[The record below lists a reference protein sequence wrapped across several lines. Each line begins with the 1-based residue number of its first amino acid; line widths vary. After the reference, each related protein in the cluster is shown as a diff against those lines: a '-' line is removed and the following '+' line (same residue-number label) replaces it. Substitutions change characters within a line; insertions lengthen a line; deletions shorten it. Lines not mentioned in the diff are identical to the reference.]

1 MIAPDHAQHLRT
13 RILWPLALAL
23 GLVLLAAVLGFY
35 WHAQADRRHATRET
49 GRHVAALLQSALDQD
64 AALVDGERVGYLAL
78 ADEIL
83 HLAPR
88 IKAVLGVDLFV
99 FIDKGPLE
107 RARWQEGRRAAGRG
121 GDWDQFPGVVLAGG
135 TLDPPPDTLAAALGA
150 VTATTDATPP
160 ADPKELTA
168 AGRRL
173 AVQSLPLSDDAGR
186 RVGLILLLDDIT
198 LAHAG
203 AAATIT
209 ALTALALGLAA
220 LLLGFFWFYLGRIQH
235 TLNGLF
241 GELRTTIEHQR
252 SDETRLIAQ
261 EHHLEQESAERQ
273 RAVAEEQT
281 LGNLLR
287 LALEDSAAVPFL
299 DASLA
304 ALLEAVPWLRLQ
316 PRGGVL
322 LADEGQDQPRLRLVA
337 ARNLS
342 PERIAACAA
351 IPFGTC
357 LCGRAAAARE
367 AIHSDGLSPD
377 HARCLSDVRD
387 HGHYNV
393 PLVQCGRV
401 LGVLALYLAPGH
413 QRAEREL
420 AFLGRVA
427 DVLSNGLARRQS
439 AAELRVARDAAQ
451 AASQAKSEFLASMS
465 HEIRTPMNG
474 VLGMAEL
481 LADMPL
487 GAEQREFVET
497 IRKSGQALLTII
509 NDILDFSKIEA
520 GRLELE
526 PLPFDLGAAAH
537 EVAQLLST
545 RAEEKGLELILDY
558 RPDCPR
564 YVVGDAGR
572 VRQIL
577 LNLAGNAVKFTERGH
592 ILVSV
597 RRLSAAGGVARI
609 HLRVEDTGIGIAP
622 EAQTRLFE
630 SFVQADP
637 STTRRFGGTGLGLAI
652 SRRLVELMG
661 GEIGVSSEP
670 GQGSNFWFTLPLPLA
685 AAPAAAPA
693 TIDLTGVHALIVED
707 NPVNQRVFQEQ
718 LRSFGARSQVVGD
731 ATRALAALRAAAAA
745 GDPFELVLLDHLMP
759 DLDGEQLARQ
769 VLAEPAFARLPLVLL
784 TSSGQR
790 GDTEHFRRAGFSAYL
805 IKPVLIETLRQ
816 CLSRVLAR
824 SREAA
829 PERPADPTPATTPA
843 TTPAPTTPAPAPPPT
858 PAPAR
863 YRGRVLL
870 AEDNAINRK
879 VALSMVRK
887 LGVEVDTAENG
898 EEAAARCRTVD
909 YDLILMDCQM
919 PLLDGFAATRRIRA
933 LDGAHRPTIVALTA
947 NAMESDRERCLAAG
961 MDDYISK
968 PFRLTDLSAAFE
980 RWLPREG

>member
-35 WHAQADRRHATRET
+35 RHTQADLQRATRET
-49 GRHVAALLQSALDQD
+49 GRQVAALFQSALGQD
-64 AALVDGERVGYLAL
+64 AALVDGERLGDLAL
-78 ADEIL
+78 GEEIDR
-83 HLAPR
+83 LAPR
-88 IKAVLGVDLFV
+88 VKAVLGVDLFV
-99 FIDKGPLE
+99 FIDKGLLE
-107 RARWQEGRRAAGRG
+107 RARWQKGRAAGRG

-150 VTATTDATPP
+150 ATATTAATPP

-173 AVQSLPLSDDAGR
+173 AVQSLPLSDAAGR

-198 LAHAG
+198 LAHAR
-203 AAATIT
+203 AATTIT

-261 EHHLEQESAERQ
+261 EHHLEQESAQRQ

-287 LALEDSAAVPFL
+287 LALEDSAAGPFL

-304 ALLEAVPWLRLQ
+304 ALLEAVPWLGLQ

-322 LADEGQDQPRLRLVA
+322 LADDGQDPPRLRLAA

-357 LCGRAAAARE
+357 LCGRAAATRE

-377 HARCLSDVRD
+377 HARCLSDARD

-393 PLVQCGRV
+393 PLVQGGRV

-413 QRAEREL
+413 QRIEREL
-420 AFLGRVA
+420 EFLGRVA

-481 LADMPL
+481 LADLPL

-572 VRQIL
+572 IRQIL

-609 HLRVEDTGIGIAP
+609 HLRVEDTGIGITP
-622 EAQTRLFE
+622 EAQARLFE

-670 GQGSNFWFTLPLPLA
+670 GQGSSFWFTLPLPLA

-731 ATRALAALRAAAAA
+731 ATLALTALRAAAAA

-816 CLSRVLAR
+816 CLSRVLAQ

-829 PERPADPTPATTPA
+829 PERPVDPTPTTN
-843 TTPAPTTPAPAPPPT
+843 PAPTTPAAAPPP
-858 PAPAR
+858 PAPTR

-870 AEDNAINRK
+870 AEDNSINRK
-879 VALSMVRK
+879 VASSMVRK

-898 EEAAARCRTVD
+898 EEAAVRCRTID

-919 PLLDGFAATRRIRA
+919 PILDGFAATRRIRA

-947 NAMESDRERCLAAG
+947 NAMESDRESCLAAG

-980 RWLPREG
+980 RWLPREE